1 MHLILLQFVEIAETR
16 GGETVV
22 FENGVVH
29 HFDRSGPVFNFHL
42 YLDITCVAVC
52 CSVLQCVAVCCSVL
66 QWVIISMDAGLSP
79 TFTSIYIYYT
89 QISAVFWQCVARCC
103 VLPWVHHFDGP
114 QHVFNFRLYFDIIY
128 K

>member
-66 QWVIISMDAGLSP
+66 PCVAVGCSVFIISMDAGLSQ
-79 TFTSIYIYYT
+79 TFTSI
-89 QISAVFWQCVARCC
+89 
-103 VLPWVHHFDGP
+103 
-114 QHVFNFRLYFDIIY
+114 
-128 K
+128 